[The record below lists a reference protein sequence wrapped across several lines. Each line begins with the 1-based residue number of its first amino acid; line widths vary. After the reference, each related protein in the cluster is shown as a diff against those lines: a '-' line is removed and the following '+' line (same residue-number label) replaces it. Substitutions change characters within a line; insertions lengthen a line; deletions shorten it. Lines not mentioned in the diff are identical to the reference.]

1 MTLAA
6 QAPQKIWLNTFP
18 PPVLPVADPP
28 EDPHGTALKTQ
39 GHSNLLRVISAGV
52 RHISEG
58 RTTCPISETSDIA
71 PAARIGMAHHGH
83 LEPPLFHHPRFVF
96 KEKMRRKTTVQGI
109 IIHIRSF
116 SQKKLPSVV
125 SPHFAYLNF

>member
-83 LEPPLFHHPRFVF
+83 LDPHCFTMHALSLKKKCGEKPQSKGLSSIFDHFLRKNCHLWYPL
-96 KEKMRRKTTVQGI
+96 I
-109 IIHIRSF
+109 LDI
-116 SQKKLPSVV
+116 
-125 SPHFAYLNF
+125 